1 MFVRPSAKGQSCHK
15 KIWGSKRGRRLGV
28 VPVYRGA
35 LESSR
40 QFAKIRGEIRNSRAY
55 TSNPIGSDPW
65 NLFMKNAYVRTTS
78 APQPSVDA
86 IIYRIP
92 STRGTGEGK
101 EDDERA
107 SRERERGG
115 RDRGMTYILAYGS
128 QGRAIDSVRS

>member
-1 MFVRPSAKGQSCHK
+1 MEFIYEKCICA
-15 KIWGSKRGRRLGV
+15 
-28 VPVYRGA
+28 
-35 LESSR
+35 
-40 QFAKIRGEIRNSRAY
+40 
-55 TSNPIGSDPW
+55 D
-65 NLFMKNAYVRTTS
+65 TTS

-107 SRERERGG
+107 SREREGSWY
-115 RDRGMTYILAYGS
+115 DLYLAYGS